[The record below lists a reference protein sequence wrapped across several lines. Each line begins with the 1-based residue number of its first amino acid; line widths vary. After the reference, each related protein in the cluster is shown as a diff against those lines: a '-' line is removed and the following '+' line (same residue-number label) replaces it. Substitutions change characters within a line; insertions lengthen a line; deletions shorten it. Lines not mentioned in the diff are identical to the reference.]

1 MFWDM
6 VHIYEAKVLPENK
19 VSFLCSF
26 RLMEIMDKTINVAR
40 IGGEG

>member
-6 VHIYEAKVLPENK
+6 AYIYEAKILPENK
-19 VSFLCSF
+19 VSFMCPF
-26 RLMEIMDKTINVAR
+26 RLMGIMDKTINVAR